1 MKKFGFLLAVLVVLV
16 GCAENRHL
24 RKRAKAQKE
33 ILKISLEYPELFNS
47 DTVYNIIEEV
57 VSVPVESL
65 IFDTIVRNTSDTIV
79 IENERIKTIIKPF
92 RDIIT
97 KEVIKWQVQ
106 TEIKADTI
114 YFTDIDTIKTIQ
126 TEIETK
132 TVTKKV
138 KYIPWWIWLII
149 IGLSVLLLSGFIY
162 EYIGKIKQKYA

>member
-1 MKKFGFLLAVLVVLV
+1 MRKFGFLLLILVVLG
-16 GCAENRHL
+16 GCAEKRHL

-33 ILKISLEYPELFNS
+33 ILKISLEYPELFDT

-57 VSVPVESL
+57 VSVPVES
-65 IFDTIVRNTSDTIV
+65 IVFDTIVRNTSDTIV

-92 RDIIT
+92 RDVVT

-126 TEIETK
+126 MEIETK

-149 IGLSVLLLSGFIY
+149 IGLVALLLSGFIH